1 MGITC
6 ENCGA
11 PAQPGVLKCF
21 YCSRPVSAELAKHAI
36 PCPKC
41 KEPNLWGA
49 QRCVRC
55 QDWIVVQCVFCG
67 GISPHNQ
74 TACLNCKEPFAGA
87 PERKARMD
95 AERAAQQQREI
106 QHEQHH
112 QNIETAAVVGSVAAS
127 FLGGVAG
134 GILEGLLDD

>member
-11 PAQPGVLKCF
+11 PAQPGVLKCL
-21 YCSRPVSAELAKHAI
+21 YCGRPVSAELAKHAI

-41 KEPNLWGA
+41 NEPNLWGA

-67 GISPHNQ
+67 AVSPHNQ
-74 TACLNCKEPFAGA
+74 TACLNCREPFAGA
-87 PERKARMD
+87 PERKAQRD
-95 AERAAQQQREI
+95 AEAARQIRAQEQQQTT
-106 QHEQHH
+106 
-112 QNIETAAVVGSVAAS
+112 ETAVAVGTVAAS